1 MQFPKL
7 TQLSNLNIRTRMLL
21 LCVGVAAPLLAI
33 GSFALWKEYRTL
45 KHEAERATTFQAAI
59 SSRTLQQW
67 TEAQVKTLGAL
78 ASLPDIQSVSTANVA
93 STQNILTTALAAQPD
108 WSEIDL
114 VTTKGVP
121 VVSTT
126 PSAKRTVPF
135 SSCAFFTKLVE
146 AKKPMVSDYVR
157 SSPLSGKPAL
167 LAGVPII
174 RDGKLTAVL
183 VASIKPRAVLNLFSG
198 LAEASQIGEPNGHNA
213 ATSGSLVA
221 IIDKNKRV
229 ITRTLQNE
237 YWEGKDFSH
246 AKTVQA
252 ASRKVRGTI
261 EGVGIADPTPRAYAF
276 DRVPSTDWLVVVG
289 VPTDSIYGA
298 AHDWLMIMVVLALC
312 AISVSVALACAV
324 TSHFTKTIHV
334 LVKEAIAIGKGD
346 FSKRVKVPARDE
358 LGLLARAFNEM
369 AMMLESDKEHKTMVQ
384 GISESIRQCLDLDDI
399 LNTAVRELGQNLE
412 ASRCCL
418 ALLDTK
424 DTADVA
430 DDELIFNYVWWNEQL
445 GGSPLKN
452 RSILVTE
459 HSELRNILQQG
470 TVLSMD
476 IRDERGPTP
485 LFENSKGS
493 PNDWKSIRSLIAC
506 PISTREGPLGM
517 ILVHQCDNLRQWTD
531 AELELVAAVAGQV
544 TLAMEHSRLYN
555 YTKKLAD
562 QEVLINHIVRSV
574 RSSLDLDTTLA
585 TVTGELLMALGAD
598 RIQIAQPRAEG
609 PLVITHETHTDFYQS
624 MQGIS
629 MYPDNLDFHPNMS
642 FNSQVPGRNTVLGI
656 NLDRLTELN
665 SDPPAGQQDGNTT
678 LRDAPIAIINNVFA
692 DSRAMPFKDFLD
704 HTASQS
710 LIAAPLLNENRLVG
724 LLIVHQCRT
733 LRNWRPDEIRLVAAI
748 ADQVAVAI
756 THAHLFAQVRHQ
768 AITDGLTGLFNHIY
782 FKNRLSEELRLAERK
797 NTSLSLIMI
806 DLDKLKYINDNFGH
820 PVGDQAIRQ
829 VAAILK
835 TLLRSGDTAARYGG
849 EEFGIILPETSLL
862 EAALI
867 ADRLCSQI
875 RNSHVP
881 GLGRITASLGTAA
894 FPKQAVDMADLIDK
908 ADKALYVAKN
918 SGRDQVRIYEE
929 EQAIIEWPS
938 LSEIIDKDL
947 PRKISQDLLIDQIRE
962 QARDQVRNS
971 EHIE

>member
-1 MQFPKL
+1 MQLPKL
-7 TQLSNLNIRTRMLL
+7 SKLSNLNIRTRMLL
-21 LCVGVAAPLLAI
+21 LCLGVAAPLLAI

-45 KHEAERATTFQAAI
+45 RHEAERATTFQAAI
-59 SSRTLQQW
+59 TSRTLQQW
-67 TEAQVKTLGAL
+67 TEAQLKTLGAL
-78 ASLPDIQSVSTANVA
+78 ASLPDIQSTNLE
-93 STQNILTTALAAQPD
+93 STQKILTTTLAAQPD
-108 WSEIDL
+108 WSEINL

-121 VVSTT
+121 LVSTT
-126 PSAKRTVPF
+126 PPAKRAVLF
-135 SSCAFFTKLVE
+135 SSCNFFTSV
-146 AKKPMVSDYVR
+146 ADGKKPAISDYIR

-167 LAGVPII
+167 LASTPII
-174 RDGKLTAVL
+174 HDGKVTAVL
-183 VASIKPRAVLNLFSG
+183 VAAIKPRAVHNLFDG
-198 LAEASQIGEPNGHNA
+198 LGG
-213 ATSGSLVA
+213 TSETVVA
-221 IIDKNKRV
+221 VVDKNKRV

-252 ASRKVRGTI
+252 STKKLRGTI

-276 DRVPSTDWLVVVG
+276 DRVPSTGWLVVVG

-298 AHDWLMIMVVLALC
+298 AHDWLVIMVVLAVC
-312 AISVSVALACAV
+312 AISVSVGLACLV
-324 TSHFTKTIHV
+324 TDHFTKTIHV

-384 GISESIRQCLDLDDI
+384 GISESIRQCLDLEDI

-430 DDELIFNYVWWNEQL
+430 DDELMFNYVWWNEQL
-445 GGSPLKN
+445 GGAPLKN

-459 HSELRNILQQG
+459 HSELRHILQQG

-476 IRDERGPTP
+476 IRDEQGPTP

-493 PNDWKSIRSLIAC
+493 PDDWRSIRSLIAC

-517 ILVHQCDNLRQWTD
+517 ILVHQCDSLRQWTD

-585 TVTGELLMALGAD
+585 TVTGELLAALGAD

-609 PLVITHETHTDFYQS
+609 PLVITHETHTEFYQS
-624 MQGIS
+624 IQGMS
-629 MYPDNLDFHPNMS
+629 MYPDNMDFHPNMS

-665 SDPPAGQQDGNTT
+665 SDPTNPEGIDTT

-704 HTASQS
+704 HAASQS

-724 LLIVHQCRT
+724 LLIVHQCRQ
-733 LRNWRPDEIRLVAAI
+733 LRNWRPDDIRLVAAI

-768 AITDGLTGLFNHIY
+768 AITDGLTGLYNHIY
-782 FKNRLSEELRLAERK
+782 FKNRLSEEIRLSERK
-797 NTSLSLIMI
+797 NTPLALIMI
-806 DLDKLKYINDNFGH
+806 DLDKLKQINDNFGH
-820 PVGDQAIRQ
+820 PVGDAAIRQ

-849 EEFGIILPETSLL
+849 EEFGIILPDTSLL

-894 FPKQAVDMADLIDK
+894 YPKQAHDMADLIDK

-929 EQAIIEWPS
+929 EQAVIEWPS
-938 LSEIIDKDL
+938 LSEIIDRDL
-947 PRKISQDLLIDQIRE
+947 PSQIKKISQDVLIDQIRE
-962 QARDQVRNS
+962 QARDQVRRD
-971 EHIE
+971 HIE

>member
-1 MQFPKL
+1 MQLPKL
-7 TQLSNLNIRTRMLL
+7 TNLSNLNIRTRMLL
-21 LCVGVAAPLLAI
+21 LCLGVAAPLLAI

-45 KHEAERATTFQAAI
+45 RHEAERATTFQAAI

-67 TEAQVKTLGAL
+67 TEAQLKTLGAL
-78 ASLPDIQSVSTANVA
+78 ASLPDIQSANIQ

-114 VTTKGVP
+114 VTAKGVS

-126 PSAKRTVPF
+126 PPAKRIVLF
-135 SSCAFFTKLVE
+135 STCSFFTKLIDG
-146 AKKPMVSDYVR
+146 KKPMMSDYIR
-157 SSPLSGKPAL
+157 SSPLSGKPSL

-174 RDGKLTAVL
+174 RDGQLKAVL
-183 VASIKPRAVLNLFSG
+183 IASIKPRAVLNLFSG
-198 LAEASQIGEPNGHNA
+198 LGEASAVGESNGRTPN
-213 ATSGSLVA
+213 SGTVVA
-221 IIDKNKRV
+221 VIDQNKRV

-252 ASRKVRGTI
+252 STKKYRGTI

-276 DRVPSTDWLVVVG
+276 DRVPSTNWLVVVG

-312 AISVSVALACAV
+312 AISVSVALACSV
-324 TSHFTKTIHV
+324 TNHFTKTIHG

-369 AMMLESDKEHKTMVQ
+369 AMMLESDREHKTMVN
-384 GISESIRQCLDLDDI
+384 GISESIRQCLDLEDI

-430 DDELIFNYVWWNEQL
+430 DDELIFNYVWYDENL
-445 GGSPLKN
+445 GGSPLKH

-459 HSELRNILQQG
+459 HSELRHILQQG

-476 IRDERGPTP
+476 IRGEQGPTP

-517 ILVHQCDNLRQWTD
+517 ILVHQCDSLRQWSQS
-531 AELELVAAVAGQV
+531 ELELVSAVASQV

-585 TVTGELLMALGAD
+585 SVTGELLAALGAD
-598 RIQIAQPRAEG
+598 RVQIAQPRAEG
-609 PLVITHETHTDFYQS
+609 PLVITHETQTEFYQS

-642 FNSQVPGRNTVLGI
+642 FNSQIPGRNTVLGI

-665 SDPPAGQQDGNTT
+665 SNEQQNPEDGDST

-692 DSRAMPFKDFLD
+692 DSRAIPFKDFLD

-724 LLIVHQCRT
+724 LLIVHQCRQ
-733 LRNWRPDEIRLVAAI
+733 LRNWRPDDIRLVAAI

-797 NTSLSLIMI
+797 NTPLSLIMI

-820 PVGDQAIRQ
+820 PVGDAAIRQ

-894 FPKQAVDMADLIDK
+894 FPKQARDMADLIDK

-947 PRKISQDLLIDQIRE
+947 PKRISQDILLDQIRE
-962 QARDQVRNS
+962 QARDQVRRD
-971 EHIE
+971 HIE